1 MSRGTPLTNL
11 GHIKVELLRESHL
24 LLWNEEGQNNRLSH
38 RKTRQH
44 RINAI
49 DQFANFH
56 LFGVFFSKLC
66 MLRKIVFSN
75 GIFWQFGMRE
85 KMAVYSVGLFLNES
99 SLFPTEPRRCVWHHK
114 RLLVSLVLDSKRL
127 SQSNQNY

>member
-1 MSRGTPLTNL
+1 MPRGTILTKL
-11 GHIKVELLRESHL
+11 HYIKVEVLQESHL
-24 LLWNEEGQNNRLSH
+24 LLWDEKRHNNRLSH

-44 RINAI
+44 RIYTI

-99 SLFPTEPRRCVWHHK
+99 SIFPTEPRRCVWQHK
-114 RLLVSLVLDSKRL
+114 RLLVTLVFDLKRL
-127 SQSNQNY
+127 SQSD